1 MAERAVSPHLILLLD
16 DREACRAALALLC
29 EDLWPDVVCQ
39 EAAALA
45 DVAHLLSQWVPD
57 LVLAD
62 LRLEASSPVET
73 VRFLSAHLPPDI
85 PLVLISGSVLPLE
98 GYDMLRLGADA
109 FVVKGREL
117 AETQN
122 IVYMAWCASV
132 GRRKRQGRG

>member
-1 MAERAVSPHLILLLD
+1 MADQTVSPQMILLLD
-16 DREACRAALALLC
+16 DRAACRTALALLC
-29 EDLWPDVVCQ
+29 DDLWPDVVCQ
-39 EAAALA
+39 EAASL
-45 DVAHLLSQWVPD
+45 DEVAAFLSQWTPD

-62 LRLEASSPVET
+62 LRLEASTPVET
-73 VRFLSAHLPPDI
+73 VTFLSTHLPPDI

-122 IVYMAWCASV
+122 IVYMAWCAAV
-132 GRRKRQGRG
+132 GRRKRQTRA